1 MIPYA
6 HNFSV
11 LFAVYLLD
19 STLPQVRDCREGKKN
34 IHIRTKTEMTSN
46 YTTVAINYTKI

>member
-11 LFAVYLLD
+11 FFAVYLLD
-19 STLPQVRDCREGKKN
+19 SILPQVRDCRGKKN

>member
-11 LFAVYLLD
+11 LFAVHLLD
-19 STLPQVRDCREGKKN
+19 SILPQVRDCREGKK
-34 IHIRTKTEMTSN
+34 IFILGQKLR
-46 YTTVAINYTKI
+46 